1 MSKSQHK
8 ALLLTGRR
16 TSRAPFSAASS
27 IALRAWAMFL
37 SLSAVTDN
45 WQRAILNWNRKNR
58 RLHMKMKI
66 QRNAPESKI
75 PQKKSIYKEKS
86 RFQRD
91 RRDCLGYGRG
101 RQRKGGRKPGFFGL
115 VGCRCHYSCRD
126 GSLEEIRV
134 FTYQLREI
142 RVSAREEK
150 RVARVWASSDEMI
163 GRNGGGEDE
172 SDSSGSHRPNSRSE
186 MK

>member
-1 MSKSQHK
+1 
-8 ALLLTGRR
+8 
-16 TSRAPFSAASS
+16 
-27 IALRAWAMFL
+27 
-37 SLSAVTDN
+37 
-45 WQRAILNWNRKNR
+45 
-58 RLHMKMKI
+58 MKMKI

-86 RFQRD
+86 RIQRD

-115 VGCRCHYSCRD
+115 VGCRSHYSCRD

-142 RVSAREEK
+142 RVSARGEERRGGEE
-150 RVARVWASSDEMI
+150 RVARVWASSDEMM

-172 SDSSGSHRPNSRSE
+172 SDSSGSHRPNSRGE